1 MTAGLGRSAGRA
13 IPFLLSF
20 FLCLGRGEAA
30 TGMASLRIVAG
41 VREAGMG
48 GAGVA
53 AGTGAQ
59 AITLNPAA
67 SATVKDFGVSASYTS
82 WLLDASQQSVTAVRN
97 LDFVSLG
104 FGITGF
110 SAGKFEYRSDVP
122 TQEPIG
128 TFLPFEH
135 SLRVNVSRLI
145 ENIIGAGMSVRYY
158 HSKVFDR
165 QTSGFGCDLG
175 IRITPLKQL
184 TVGLSL
190 LDFGWNLSYFYERF
204 RLPTR
209 SVLGVTLGQALNDQ
223 LSVNLAA
230 DAGMG
235 VYTRDFELRGGAELE
250 WQRLVSCRL
259 GYEFLEG
266 IGRPAFGLGIRK
278 GIVQLDYALSSLN
291 SNLGM
296 AHKFGVELFH

>member
-1 MTAGLGRSAGRA
+1 MLAELGRLVERAGL
-13 IPFLLSF
+13 FLLS
-20 FLCLGRGEAA
+20 LVLWMASGEAA
-30 TGMASLRIVAG
+30 AGMASLRIVAG

-53 AGTGAQ
+53 AGIGAQ

-67 SATVKDFGVSASYTS
+67 SAGVREFGVSASYTA
-82 WLLDASQQSVTAVRN
+82 WLLDASQQSVVAVRN

-128 TFLPFEH
+128 TFLPYEH
-135 SLRVNVSRLI
+135 SLRVNVSRRI
-145 ENIIGAGMSVRYY
+145 ENRIGAGMSVRYY
-158 HSKVFDR
+158 HSKVLDR

-175 IRITPLKQL
+175 IRIMPLKQL
-184 TVGLSL
+184 VVGLSL

-209 SVLGVTLGQALNDQ
+209 SVLGVALGQTLNDQ

-235 VYTRDFELRGGAELE
+235 VYNRDFELRGGVELE

-296 AHKFGVELFH
+296 AHRFGVELFH